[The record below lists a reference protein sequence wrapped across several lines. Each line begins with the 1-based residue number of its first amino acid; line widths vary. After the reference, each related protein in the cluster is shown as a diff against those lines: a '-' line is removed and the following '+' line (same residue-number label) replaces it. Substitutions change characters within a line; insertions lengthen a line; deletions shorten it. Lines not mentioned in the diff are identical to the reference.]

1 MKRRLYVDGNTVYGI
16 DEDCMRKKEK
26 EKEREQENYLII
38 LLSASYKNEIER

>member
-1 MKRRLYVDGNTVYGI
+1 MKRRLYVVGNTVYGI

-38 LLSASYKNEIER
+38 LLCASYKNEIER